1 MKPLRMSPQTLQVL
15 QHFVAEPK
23 AWRYGY
29 DLSRDTSLKAGT
41 LYPILMRLTE
51 HSLLEAQWIASE
63 AGTPPRH
70 MYRLTAKG
78 ARFAKEK
85 LADAPGIAKSLRP
98 VSNRGRA

>member
-15 QHFVAEPK
+15 QMFVAEPK

-41 LYPILMRLTE
+41 LYPILIRLTE
-51 HSLLEAQWIASE
+51 HSLLEAQWIAGE

-70 MYRLTAKG
+70 MYRLTVKG
-78 ARFAKEK
+78 VRFAKEK
-85 LADAPGIAKSLRP
+85 LVDVPGNAKFLRP
-98 VSNRGRA
+98 MPNRGRA